1 LTKESH
7 TTRGQEVYQQVCSS
21 CHATGLAGSPKFG
34 DKKAWAPRIATGIDP
49 LVASVM
55 QGKGSMPAKGGEPGL
70 DEKEIRAAVKYMV
83 ENSK

>member
-1 LTKESH
+1 
-7 TTRGQEVYQQVCSS
+7 
-21 CHATGLAGSPKFG
+21 
-34 DKKAWAPRIATGIDP
+34 
-49 LVASVM
+49 M